1 MSNRKIRDIENSLLY
16 DKKPSLYFNKLFKTG
31 ELDIKPLDLLKRLS
45 EVNQSK
51 KYHPEGSVWNH
62 TMMVIDNA
70 AYYREYA
77 NNKKVFMWAALL
89 HDIGKIKT
97 TRLRNGRWTSYN
109 HDNVGY
115 DESYT
120 FLKKIGFK
128 DEKFIKEVQNLIK
141 YHMHFL
147 YIQKDLPFANEK
159 DMIENVDI
167 NDMTLIFLCDRLG
180 RGGLNKDDKLEI
192 IASMHE
198 FLEKY
203 KKYSKSN
210 IKFIK

>member
-16 DKKPSLYFNKLFKTG
+16 DKKPSEYFDKLFKTR
-31 ELDIKPLDLLKRLS
+31 ELDRKPLDTLKRLRD
-45 EVNQSK
+45 VNQSK

-62 TMMVIDNA
+62 TMIVVDNA

-77 NNKKVFMWAALL
+77 NNKKAFMWAALL

-97 TRLRNGRWTSYN
+97 TKLRKGRWTSYN

-115 DESYT
+115 TESYV
-120 FLKKIGFK
+120 FLKRMGFK
-128 DEKFIKEVQNLIK
+128 DERFIKEVQNLIK

-147 YIQKDLPFANEK
+147 YIQKNLPFANEK
-159 DMIENVDI
+159 EMLENVDI
-167 NDMTLIFLCDRLG
+167 NDMTLLFLCDRLG

-210 IKFIK
+210 INFIK

>member
-16 DKKPSLYFNKLFKTG
+16 DKKPSEYFDKLFKMR
-31 ELDIKPLDLLKRLS
+31 ELDRKPLDSLKRLRDV
-45 EVNQSK
+45 EQSK

-62 TMMVIDNA
+62 TMMVVDNA

-77 NNKKVFMWAALL
+77 NNKKAFMWAALL

-97 TRLRNGRWTSYN
+97 TRLRKGRLTSYN

-115 DESYT
+115 DESYV
-120 FLKKIGFK
+120 FLKRMGFK
-128 DEKFIKEVQNLIK
+128 DERFIKEVQNLIK

-147 YIQKDLPFANEK
+147 YIQKNLPFANERE
-159 DMIENVDI
+159 MLETVDL
-167 NDMTLIFLCDRLG
+167 NDITLLFLCDRLG
-180 RGGLNKDDKLEI
+180 RGGLSKEDKLEI

>member
-1 MSNRKIRDIENSLLY
+1 MTNRKIRDIENSLLY
-16 DKKPSLYFNKLFKTG
+16 DKKPSEYFDKLFRTK
-31 ELDIKPLDLLKRLS
+31 ELDRKPFDSLKRLRDIP
-45 EVNQSK
+45 QSK
-51 KYHPEGSVWNH
+51 KYHPEGNVWNH
-62 TMMVIDNA
+62 TMMVVDNA

-77 NNKKVFMWAALL
+77 NNKKAFMWAALL

-97 TRLRNGRWTSYN
+97 TRLRKGRWTSYN

-115 DESYT
+115 DESYIL
-120 FLKKIGFK
+120 LKRMGFN

-147 YIQKDLPFANEK
+147 YIQKNLPFANEK
-159 DMIENVDI
+159 EMLENVDI
-167 NDMTLIFLCDRLG
+167 NDITLLFLCDRLG
-180 RGGLNKDDKLEI
+180 RGGLSKEDKLEI

-198 FLEKY
+198 FLDKY